1 MRLKWPELLQNRLGV
16 GLWFGPQPPRCLRGE
31 EGQVQELVEGR
42 AQRLHLFWVQ
52 GSGLPGTSGGS
63 GGKRWLSGGTLGQG
77 SLLLI
82 IVIILLPL
90 LLTI

>member
-31 EGQVQELVEGR
+31 EGQVQELVESR
-42 AQRLHLFWVQ
+42 AERLHLFGVQ
-52 GSGLPGTSGGS
+52 RSGLSWTSGGS
-63 GGKRWLSGGTLGQG
+63 GGKRRLSGWTLGQW
-77 SLLLI
+77 SLLLV